1 LNGALGLA
9 VLAGFLLT
17 ASSAEAVSADRPR
30 VALSVSPA
38 RLALAAPGSRRI
50 NVRND
55 GAEQV
60 VVDVLRRTVATRWL
74 QISPERLLLGPGR
87 SAVLTLRAKVGRDA
101 EPGGHQVLVL
111 LTTRPQHGSRVAL
124 RLRLGVRVSVR
135 MPGQIV
141 RRLALGAVRVHRAAR
156 GLRFIFVP
164 VVNRGNVTVPLRGHV
179 TASLFRRGGRVARLR
194 LTARPASL
202 APAARTLLALR
213 YAGRVRGP
221 VIAVVQI
228 RMGPGVRLVERRYR
242 LRL

>member
-1 LNGALGLA
+1 MPSWPGL
-9 VLAGFLLT
+9 LLT
-17 ASSAEAVSADRPR
+17 ASAAEAVSADRPR

-87 SAVLTLRAKVGRDA
+87 SAVLTLRAKTGRHA
-101 EPGGHQVLVL
+101 EPGDHQVLVL
-111 LTTRPQHGSRVAL
+111 LATRPQHGSRVAL

-135 MPGQIV
+135 MPGRII
-141 RRLALGAVRVHRAAR
+141 RRLALGGVRVHRRR
-156 GLRFIFVP
+156 GLRFILVP
-164 VVNRGNVTVPLRGHV
+164 VVNRGNVTVQLRGHV
-179 TASLFRRGGRVARLR
+179 TASLFRRGDRVARLQ
-194 LTARPASL
+194 LAARPASL

>member
-1 LNGALGLA
+1 LKAALGLA
-9 VLAGFLLT
+9 VFVGLLLT
-17 ASSAEAVSADRPR
+17 ASAAEAVSADRPR

-38 RLALAAPGSRRI
+38 RLELAAPGSRRI
-50 NVRND
+50 NLRND

-87 SAVLTLRAKVGRDA
+87 SAVLTLRAKARRDA
-101 EPGGHQVLVL
+101 EPGDHHVLVL
-111 LTTRPQHGSRVAL
+111 LTTRPQHGSRVAV

-135 MPGQIV
+135 MPGRIV
-141 RRLALGAVRVHRAAR
+141 RRLALGGVRVHRAR
-156 GLRFIFVP
+156 GLRVLFVP
-164 VVNRGNVTVPLRGHV
+164 VVNRGNVTMQLRGHV
-179 TASLFRRGGRVARLR
+179 TASLFRRGHRVAGLHPA
-194 LTARPASL
+194 ARRAL
-202 APAARTLLALR
+202 APGARTLLALR

-228 RMGPGVRLVERRYR
+228 RTGLGVRLMERRYR

>member
-1 LNGALGLA
+1 LNRGLGLA
-9 VLAGFLLT
+9 VFAGFLLT
-17 ASSAEAVSADRPR
+17 ASAAEAVSADRPR

-55 GAEQV
+55 GTEQV
-60 VVDVLRRTVATRWL
+60 VVDILRRTVATRWL

-87 SAVLTLRAKVGRDA
+87 SAVLTLRAKAGPDA
-101 EPGGHQVLVL
+101 EPGDHQVLVL

-141 RRLALGAVRVHRAAR
+141 RRLALGGVRVHRAAR
-156 GLRFIFVP
+156 GLRFILVP

-194 LTARPASL
+194 LTARPAL
-202 APAARTLLALR
+202 APGARTLLALR

-221 VIAVVQI
+221 VVAVVRI
-228 RMGPGVRLVERRYR
+228 RMSPGVRLVERRYR